1 MKTLST
7 FNDKEYEFLSIRLTT
22 RYALIKNSLIIE
34 LSSILT
40 KRKLMTI
47 LNAYYNR
54 NNFLKSTL
62 KKIKSLTKQRFL
74 KIKKNIIYIAFAINE
89 HSNSRKIIFLT
100 TQMIRNLKKKGVKI
114 RERHITINR
123 T

>member
-1 MKTLST
+1 MKILST
-7 FNDKEYEFLSIRLTT
+7 FNDKEYEFLSITLTT

-40 KRKLMTI
+40 KRKLITI
-47 LNAYYNR
+47 LNAYFR
-54 NNFLKSTL
+54 NNFSKSEI
-62 KKIKSLTKQRFL
+62 KKIKSSTKQRFL
-74 KIKKNIIYIAFAINE
+74 KIKNIIYIAFVINK

-100 TQMIRNLKKKGVKI
+100 TQMIRNLKKKGIKI